1 MLSWAVYAALL
12 VRSADKARLQQTAC
26 EPTLSR
32 YNKRLVS
39 RLKRRRQKKAKLAR
53 LNAEAE
59 AAEAAEAEAA
69 AAAARDEAVA
79 RAARAAEAVAAQ
91 AAISAIE
98 QREYEKPRRAFH
110 EAMDEFMAQFKPD
123 LPAVQRQFKPDLP
136 AAKEESVESELRG
149 STCTGVTTLRPSAPR
164 HAHERTTLS
173 SPTDELCFICLA
185 DAINPIDG
193 WFCDACRELR
203 LMDQIEWRQFGTT
216 GTRCADRFRAA
227 REQAQAAAAARPAT
241 KARRKKLR
249 AKKQAAQA
257 AAAVAA
263 ERERSTLYNE
273 LEDRWLASMGW
284 EDYGSEGFS
293 RPPPELFTFN
303 HKCATQC
310 LGMLSMPAAAARAAA
325 AATTTARSRP
335 L

>member
-1 MLSWAVYAALL
+1 M
-12 VRSADKARLQQTAC
+12 
-26 EPTLSR
+26 
-32 YNKRLVS
+32 
-39 RLKRRRQKKAKLAR
+39 
-53 LNAEAE
+53 
-59 AAEAAEAEAA
+59 
-69 AAAARDEAVA
+69 
-79 RAARAAEAVAAQ
+79 
-91 AAISAIE
+91 
-98 QREYEKPRRAFH
+98 
-110 EAMDEFMAQFKPD
+110 
-123 LPAVQRQFKPDLP
+123 
-136 AAKEESVESELRG
+136 ESELRG

-203 LMDQIEWRQFGTT
+203 WVDQIEWRQFGTT

-227 REQAQAAAAARPAT
+227 REQAQAAAAATAEAARPAT
-241 KARRKKLR
+241 RARRRKLR
-249 AKKQAAQA
+249 AIKKQAAQA

-303 HKCATQC
+303 QVRDAVFGDAEYACC
-310 LGMLSMPAAAARAAA
+310 GGESSSGSDDDGEVEAAVAGA
-325 AATTTARSRP
+325 
-335 L
+335 

>member
-1 MLSWAVYAALL
+1 MPRFLALYTMRHEDFDAFRALPKSEQDAIDGAGVPAWA
-12 VRSADKARLQQTAC
+12 DWEAR
-26 EPTLSR
+26 
-32 YNKRLVS
+32 N
-39 RLKRRRQKKAKLAR
+39 
-53 LNAEAE
+53 
-59 AAEAAEAEAA
+59 AA
-69 AAAARDEAVA
+69 AIVDRGGMVGKTKRITRDG
-79 RAARAAEAVAAQ
+79 
-91 AAISAIE
+91 I
-98 QREYEKPRRAFH
+98 
-110 EAMDEFMAQFKPD
+110 
-123 LPAVQRQFKPDLP
+123 
-136 AAKEESVESELRG
+136 
-149 STCTGVTTLRPSAPR
+149 
-164 HAHERTTLS
+164 
-173 SPTDELCFICLA
+173 A

-203 LMDQIEWRQFGTT
+203 WVDQIEWRQFGTT

-227 REQAQAAAAARPAT
+227 REQAQAAAAATAEAARPAT
-241 KARRKKLR
+241 RARRRKLR
-249 AKKQAAQA
+249 AIKKQAAQA